1 MGVREVRVRDVLARR
16 RAQPH
21 LAVHEVL
28 PPVLGDGR
36 DGHAALQGAPAP
48 LVPCHVAAGEVEE
61 GRVRPRAR
69 RPGRGLGEHG
79 DPRAGAPAR
88 RHGEIG
94 VSPTCCRVRSRRT
107 TSSSPRAT
115 GRGGAGRRGPRTRG
129 RCSRRPGAPRAGAG
143 AARSGSSR
151 TAGARRGGPSRR
163 ARRRGRARPRRR
175 VAGHHGGPQ
184 GLAGARPAQVRRGRA
199 RREPPHR
206 APRDL
211 EPRVLGHRE
220 RPAACRRRGRGPYA
234 DEFSWRYSHRGCDA
248 TTALVAD
255 CCLGYYRR
263 DQLRG
268 EVFRPQPP
276 PRPAGGVRE
285 AGGVPISCDYEAHWG
300 ALSRLT
306 RHIFKRHCAI
316 TTSTCSAKHVRPRP
330 TLSLME
336 QATQFSQSVRM
347 PPTLFSTICRPKYF
361 FAASV

>member
-79 DPRAGAPAR
+79 DLHAGAPAR

-94 VSPTCCRVRSRRT
+94 VSSTCCRVRSRRT

-115 GRGGAGRRGPRTRG
+115 GRGGAAPGGARTCS
-129 RCSRRPGAPRAGAG
+129 RCSRRSSAPRAGAG
-143 AARSGSSR
+143 AAPSGSSR

-184 GLAGARPAQVRRGRA
+184 GLARTRPAQVRRERA

-211 EPRVLGHRE
+211 ELQVLGHRDVP
-220 RPAACRRRGRGPYA
+220 RPVDGEAAVLRGRVLLEVLASRVRCHHGP
-234 DEFSWRYSHRGCDA
+234 G
-248 TTALVAD
+248 
-255 CCLGYYRR
+255 RR
-263 DQLRG
+263 LLPG
-268 EVFRPQPP
+268 VLP
-276 PRPAGGVRE
+276 PRPAARGGLPPAAPR
-285 AGGVPISCDYEAHWG
+285 P
-300 ALSRLT
+300 
-306 RHIFKRHCAI
+306 
-316 TTSTCSAKHVRPRP
+316 VRPG
-330 TLSLME
+330 
-336 QATQFSQSVRM
+336 
-347 PPTLFSTICRPKYF
+347 
-361 FAASV
+361 ASGRRGEYR

>member
-1 MGVREVRVRDVLARR
+1 MGPREAADGGQVAGGMGVREVRVRDVLARR

-36 DGHAALQGAPAP
+36 DGHAAPRGAPAP

-79 DPRAGAPAR
+79 DLHAGAPAR

-94 VSPTCCRVRSRRT
+94 VPPTCCRVRSRRT

-115 GRGGAGRRGPRTRG
+115 GRGGAAPGGARTCS

-184 GLAGARPAQVRRGRA
+184 GLARTRPAQVRRERA

-211 EPRVLGHRE
+211 ELQVLGHRDVP
-220 RPAACRRRGRGPYA
+220 RPVGDQGRGPTRTTSPGGTRIA
-234 DEFSWRYSHRGCDA
+234 GATPPRPWSPTAAWG
-248 TTALVAD
+248 TTAATS
-255 CCLGYYRR
+255 CAGRSSAR
-263 DQLRG
+263 S
-268 EVFRPQPP
+268 PP
-276 PRPAGGVRE
+276 SRPAGGVRE

-300 ALSRLT
+300 A
-306 RHIFKRHCAI
+306 F
-316 TTSTCSAKHVRPRP
+316 PG
-330 TLSLME
+330 E
-336 QATQFSQSVRM
+336 
-347 PPTLFSTICRPKYF
+347 
-361 FAASV
+361 